1 MHHSN
6 LLEISR
12 QADDASVALTAAVT
26 VETVAAVAAAVQKEF
41 RRLYPG
47 LLGI

>member
-12 QADDASVALTAAVT
+12 QAGDASVALAAVT
-26 VETVAAVAAAVQKEF
+26 AETVAAVAAAVQKEF